1 MAILNQGTITD
12 SPELDDWLT
21 TASSNNM
28 ATNSYSYATSNNYTI
43 NTQSPYYT
51 INTGAASASVWTT
64 AGYNGSSSPSGKITL
79 DGDDA
84 DVIVNGKSL
93 SEFMTKMEE
102 RLAILVP
109 DPDKLEKFAALKKAY
124 EHYKLMEKLCHE
136 EPTDDDR

>member
-1 MAILNQGTITD
+1 MAVLNQGTITD

-28 ATNSYSYATSNNYTI
+28 ATNSYSYSTSNNYTI

-64 AGYNGSSSPSGKITL
+64 AGYNGSSSGGKL
-79 DGDDA
+79 NVDGKDA
-84 DVIVNGKSL
+84 DVVINGKSL
-93 SEFMTKMEE
+93 SEFMTKMED

-109 DPDKLEKFAALKKAY
+109 ELEKLEKFAALKKAY
-124 EHYKLMEKLCHE
+124 DHYKLMEKLCHE
-136 EPTDDDR
+136 EPIDNDR